1 MTLKTRFVTRRS
13 LLTSL
18 LGPDIPVHLRE
29 DFTMLT
35 AEHMQGQA
43 RLLFIGFLLSLPMVV
58 YGASPGAGPLVAYG
72 LPLVVFALC
81 VAALIALWR
90 PLDPSA
96 GGEEARRIIDRVWQ
110 LCLATAAVG
119 SVWCI
124 ASWASAPVEV
134 RLYYPA
140 IMSLGALILGYCLMA
155 VRSVGMS
162 VLVVTLGP
170 VAAVLAQTGER
181 MDQVLAMSI
190 LIAMGFQLVMM
201 IRHQRLLVSLVEE
214 RYRSAQ
220 LAGRDPLTGLANRRA
235 LMEHFGEF
243 SARSSAVRLMVVD
256 IDRFKTINDRYGHT
270 MGDQVLQ
277 ALAILLRSH
286 ARGEICA
293 ARLGGEE
300 FALLGSVEAL
310 DPAIA
315 LQLLR
320 EISGAEMPHAEH
332 ITASIGVADAV
343 VSSLDDWNPLYAQAD
358 RALYCAKNEGR
369 NRVMTHLPA
378 PLAESKPAMLQ
389 ARRA

>member
-1 MTLKTRFVTRRS
+1 MTPRR

-18 LGPDIPVHLRE
+18 LGPDIPAHLRE
-29 DFTMLT
+29 DFTLLT
-35 AEHMQGQA
+35 AHHMQGQA
-43 RLLFIGFLLSLPMVV
+43 RLLFVGFLLSLPMVV
-58 YGASPGAGPLVAYG
+58 YGASPGAGPLIAYG
-72 LPLVVFALC
+72 LPLIVFALC
-81 VAALIALWR
+81 VTALIALWR
-90 PLDPSA
+90 PLDPTA

-110 LCLATAAVG
+110 LCLTTAAVG
-119 SVWCI
+119 SLWCI
-124 ASWASAPVEV
+124 ASWASAPVEI

-170 VAAVLAQTGER
+170 VAIVLASTGER
-181 MDQVLAMSI
+181 MDRVLAMSI

-201 IRHQRLLVSLVEE
+201 VRHQRLLLSLVEE
-214 RYRSAQ
+214 RHKSAL

-235 LMEHFGEF
+235 LMDQFAEF
-243 SARSSAVRLMVVD
+243 TGRNTAVRLMVVD
-256 IDRFKTINDRYGHT
+256 VDRFKAINDRYGHT
-270 MGDQVLQ
+270 MGDRVLQ
-277 ALAILLRSH
+277 SLATLLRSH

-300 FALLGSVEAL
+300 FALLGSAEAL
-310 DPAIA
+310 DAVIA

-320 EISGAEMPHAEH
+320 EISDAAMPHDER

-343 VSSLDDWNPLYAQAD
+343 VSSGDDWNPLYAQAD
-358 RALYCAKNEGR
+358 RALYRAKNEGR
-369 NRVMTHLPA
+369 NRVMTHGPA
-378 PLAESKPAMLQ
+378 RAAEEKSRPLE